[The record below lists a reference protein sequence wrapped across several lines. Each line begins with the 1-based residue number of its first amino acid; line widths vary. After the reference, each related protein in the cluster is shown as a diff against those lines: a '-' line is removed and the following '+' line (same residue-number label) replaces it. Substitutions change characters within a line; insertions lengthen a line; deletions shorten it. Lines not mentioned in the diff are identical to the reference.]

1 MEEMQSSAKQDTH
14 FKPRAHVFLSLMR
27 ALAERGDVESVGSLR
42 SRMVAEAG
50 GHVWAEDRA
59 EADELYIEA
68 AVIAGKVALVIN
80 RPISFHPKNIASL
93 TVSSFCGCSWVK
105 RNGR

>member
-1 MEEMQSSAKQDTH
+1 MDEMQSSAKQDGQ

-27 ALAERGDVESVGSLR
+27 AFAERGDLESVGSLR
-42 SRMVAEAG
+42 TRMVAEAG

-68 AVIAGKVALVIN
+68 AVIAGKV
-80 RPISFHPKNIASL
+80 SFGYCNVGK
-93 TVSSFCGCSWVK
+93 F
-105 RNGR
+105 

>member
-1 MEEMQSSAKQDTH
+1 MEEMQNSAKQDPQL
-14 FKPRAHVFLSLMR
+14 KPRAHVFLTLMR
-27 ALAERGDVESVGSLR
+27 AFAERGDLESVGSLR

-68 AVIAGKVALVIN
+68 AVNAGKVDQLQLLEYRAIVLGSSN
-80 RPISFHPKNIASL
+80 SFPFSIVTL
-93 TVSSFCGCSWVK
+93 SSESVG
-105 RNGR
+105 

>member
-1 MEEMQSSAKQDTH
+1 MDEMQSSAKQDGQ

-27 ALAERGDVESVGSLR
+27 ALAERGDLESVGSLR
-42 SRMVAEAG
+42 TRMVAEAG

-68 AVIAGKVALVIN
+68 AVIAGKV
-80 RPISFHPKNIASL
+80 SFS
-93 TVSSFCGCSWVK
+93 CG
-105 RNGR
+105 

>member
-1 MEEMQSSAKQDTH
+1 MEEMQNSAKQDTH

-27 ALAERGDVESVGSLR
+27 ALAERGDIDAVGSLR
-42 SRMVAEAG
+42 TRMVVEAG

-68 AVIAGKVALVIN
+68 AVIAGKV
-80 RPISFHPKNIASL
+80 
-93 TVSSFCGCSWVK
+93 SSRYQSTH
-105 RNGR
+105 